1 MCEGAGVWKNKRK
14 LTALRLG
21 LLLCALPHGEK
32 PIKRRP
38 SQAPTVPYKRPQRKP
53 HDHYTT
59 VTRPFHD
66 RYMTVTRPL
75 HLQSTQA
82 LDILAF
88 WEGVKC

>member
-66 RYMTVTRPL
+66 RYTPDPL
-75 HLQSTQA
+75 KHWIFLGFGQA
-82 LDILAF
+82 LS
-88 WEGVKC
+88 VKR